1 MERINV
7 PGTVSGRLCSSA
19 PHMRRVRM
27 NDMIRQRHLR
37 DGFLKAQGTSTF
49 AIVNPEC
56 PIRRDKVT
64 NHLHVRRIQYRT
76 TSDSWRFLPDVIS
89 RLITLTCVNICDFDY
104 EIPFFYV
111 YSCHMSN
118 LNGYTQVVF

>member
-1 MERINV
+1 MERVNV
-7 PGTVSGRLCSSA
+7 PGTTSGRVRSSA
-19 PHMRRVRM
+19 PHMRSVRI
-27 NDMIRQRHLR
+27 NAMIRQCHFR

-64 NHLHVRRIQYRT
+64 NYLHVRRIQYRT

-89 RLITLTCVNICDFDY
+89 RFKC
-104 EIPFFYV
+104 
-111 YSCHMSN
+111 N
-118 LNGYTQVVF
+118 LCQNL